1 MTLTVL
7 CGLFKMVNFM
17 FVTFTAPPPPKKM
30 SFLKMGASNSKSP
43 RKALP
48 GLASAICPSLN
59 QSLWTVIVRNAVV
72 GQVLLLCPPPGP
84 HSDQ

>member
-1 MTLTVL
+1 
-7 CGLFKMVNFM
+7 
-17 FVTFTAPPPPKKM
+17 
-30 SFLKMGASNSKSP
+30 MGASNSKSP

-84 HSDQ
+84 HSDQWSPPKENMDATKVEGHWEGKKRERFTL